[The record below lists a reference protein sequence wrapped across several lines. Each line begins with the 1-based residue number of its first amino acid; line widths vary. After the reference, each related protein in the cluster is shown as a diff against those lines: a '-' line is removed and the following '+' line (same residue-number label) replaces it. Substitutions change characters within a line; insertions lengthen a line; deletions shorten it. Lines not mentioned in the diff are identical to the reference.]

1 MSNKNKKEQYLN
13 DIEAPIIYAD
23 TNAEKDNKK
32 ESDVI
37 ITEVTNNFNV
47 KKEAIP
53 ESVFTNYV
61 KVKVVG
67 RHHLAGIRMMSIVKI
82 GKLILENDG
91 LFAIITSQST
101 ANLVKRV
108 IRERSDLLNTT
119 LPIEYREKKIN
130 IFENDLKRFKF

>member
-13 DIEAPIIYAD
+13 DIEAPIVYAD
-23 TNAEKDNKK
+23 TNTEKDDKK

-37 ITEVTNNFNV
+37 INEVTNNFNV

-82 GKLILENDG
+82 GKLILENNG

-119 LPIEYREKKIN
+119 LPMEYREKKIN

>member
-13 DIEAPIIYAD
+13 NIEAPIVYAD
-23 TNAEKDNKK
+23 TNIEKDDKK

-37 ITEVTNNFNV
+37 INEVTNNFNV

-82 GKLILENDG
+82 GKLILENNG

-119 LPIEYREKKIN
+119 LPMEYREKKIN

>member
-23 TNAEKDNKK
+23 TNTEKDDKK

-37 ITEVTNNFNV
+37 INEVTNNFNV

-82 GKLILENDG
+82 GKLILENNG

-119 LPIEYREKKIN
+119 LPMEYREKKIN
-130 IFENDLKRFKF
+130 MFENDLKRFKF

>member
-13 DIEAPIIYAD
+13 DIEAPIVYAD
-23 TNAEKDNKK
+23 TNIEKAAKK
-32 ESDVI
+32 GSDVI
-37 ITEVTNNFNV
+37 INEVTNNFNV

-82 GKLILENDG
+82 GKLILENNG

-119 LPIEYREKKIN
+119 LPMEYREKKIN

>member
-13 DIEAPIIYAD
+13 NIEAPIVYAD
-23 TNAEKDNKK
+23 TNTEKDDKK

-37 ITEVTNNFNV
+37 INEVTNNFNV
-47 KKEAIP
+47 KKEDIP

-82 GKLILENDG
+82 GKLILENNG

-119 LPIEYREKKIN
+119 LPMEYREKKIN

>member
-1 MSNKNKKEQYLN
+1 MSKNKKDQFLDAE
-13 DIEAPIIYAD
+13 IEAPITYAD
-23 TNAEKDNKK
+23 SNKESDKK
-32 ESDVI
+32 ESKVTI
-37 ITEVTNNFNV
+37 IENTNNFKNE
-47 KKEAIP
+47 KEAIP

-67 RHHLAGIRMMSIVKI
+67 RHYLAGIRMMSIVKI
-82 GKLILENDG
+82 GKLILENNG
-91 LFAIITSQST
+91 LFAVITSQST

>member
-13 DIEAPIIYAD
+13 DIEAPIVYAD
-23 TNAEKDNKK
+23 TNTEKDNKK

-37 ITEVTNNFNV
+37 INEVTNNFNV

-82 GKLILENDG
+82 GKLILENNG

-119 LPIEYREKKIN
+119 LPMEYREKKIN

>member
-13 DIEAPIIYAD
+13 DIEAPIVYAD
-23 TNAEKDNKK
+23 TNTEKDDKK

-37 ITEVTNNFNV
+37 INEVTNNFNV

-82 GKLILENDG
+82 GKLILENNG

-119 LPIEYREKKIN
+119 LPMEYREKKIN
-130 IFENDLKRFKF
+130 SLLCI

>member
-13 DIEAPIIYAD
+13 DIEAPIVYAD
-23 TNAEKDNKK
+23 TDIKKDDKK

-37 ITEVTNNFNV
+37 INEVTNNFNV
-47 KKEAIP
+47 KKEVIP

-119 LPIEYREKKIN
+119 LPMEYREKKIN

>member
-13 DIEAPIIYAD
+13 DIEAPIVYAD
-23 TNAEKDNKK
+23 TNTEKDNKK

-37 ITEVTNNFNV
+37 INEVTNNFNV
-47 KKEAIP
+47 KKEAVP

-82 GKLILENDG
+82 GKLILENNG

-119 LPIEYREKKIN
+119 LPMEYREKKIN

>member
-13 DIEAPIIYAD
+13 DIEAPIVYAD
-23 TNAEKDNKK
+23 TNTEKDDKN

-37 ITEVTNNFNV
+37 INEVTNNFNA

-82 GKLILENDG
+82 GKLILENNG

-119 LPIEYREKKIN
+119 LPMEYREKKIN
-130 IFENDLKRFKF
+130 IFENDLKTF

>member
-13 DIEAPIIYAD
+13 NIEAPIVYAD
-23 TNAEKDNKK
+23 TNTEKDDKK

-37 ITEVTNNFNV
+37 INEVTNNFNV

-82 GKLILENDG
+82 GKLILENNG

-119 LPIEYREKKIN
+119 LPMEYREKKIN

>member
-13 DIEAPIIYAD
+13 DIEAPIVYAD
-23 TNAEKDNKK
+23 TNIEKDTKK

-37 ITEVTNNFNV
+37 INEVTNNFNV

-82 GKLILENDG
+82 GKLILENNG

-119 LPIEYREKKIN
+119 LPMEYREKKIN
-130 IFENDLKRFKF
+130 MFENDLKRFKF